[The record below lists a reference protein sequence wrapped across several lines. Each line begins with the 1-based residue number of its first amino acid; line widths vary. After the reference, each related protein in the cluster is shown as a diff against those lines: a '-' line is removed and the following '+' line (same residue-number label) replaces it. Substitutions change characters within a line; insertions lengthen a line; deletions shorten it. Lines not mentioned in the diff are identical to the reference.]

1 MSVTGEPPSGEGE
14 GPVDGSFLA
23 WVGSLLGT
31 GAAGGLLGRG
41 LTLRASRK
49 RERRR
54 GELEDIR
61 VAQDRLTTLRGVFR
75 RRQRDAASVS
85 DDHMSDAE
93 DAFIS
98 AYYRVGCGIAQE
110 RAQTYID
117 VGRAY
122 ASLDPEVG
130 VAAEEEAFH
139 AAMSALATEL
149 ERKR

>member
-1 MSVTGEPPSGEGE
+1 MSVTGKPPSAEGE

-23 WVGSLLGT
+23 WVGSLLGS
-31 GAAGGLLGRG
+31 GLLGRG

-49 RERRR
+49 RERRQ

-61 VAQDRLTTLRGVFR
+61 MAQDRLTELRGVFR
-75 RRQRDAASVS
+75 RRQREATSVGDACMA
-85 DDHMSDAE
+85 DAE

-98 AYYRVGCGIAQE
+98 AYYRVGCGIARE

-130 VAAEEEAFH
+130 VAAEEDAFH